1 VIILPICRVTE
12 TTGICG
18 RERGRD
24 LAQGEAAG
32 GLAMDLRVIS
42 CVSVWALSLGSSLA
56 QPADRL
62 TDQQRRAGYCV
73 GVMQERFTTLGPAP
87 APRSLDAIVAEL
99 KAKRSYSSDKLL
111 MMHARSTASLEETKR
126 SSVQAAD
133 DARRR
138 FLSYLT
144 ATGALT
150 GSDNPL
156 GIDVARKEGTED
168 QKQCDPPANHCI
180 EENTKSRPPRSWDEM
195 SEKDRQEWYQK
206 SAQQLIKC
214 WDDIPACAK
223 TRRCAQFLNELPF

>member
-1 VIILPICRVTE
+1 MIILPICLVTE

-99 KAKRSYSSDKLL
+99 KAKRSYSSDK
-111 MMHARSTASLEETKR
+111 A
-126 SSVQAAD
+126 
-133 DARRR
+133 
-138 FLSYLT
+138 
-144 ATGALT
+144 
-150 GSDNPL
+150 
-156 GIDVARKEGTED
+156 GT
-168 QKQCDPPANHCI
+168 
-180 EENTKSRPPRSWDEM
+180 
-195 SEKDRQEWYQK
+195 
-206 SAQQLIKC
+206 
-214 WDDIPACAK
+214 
-223 TRRCAQFLNELPF
+223 NELASWYA